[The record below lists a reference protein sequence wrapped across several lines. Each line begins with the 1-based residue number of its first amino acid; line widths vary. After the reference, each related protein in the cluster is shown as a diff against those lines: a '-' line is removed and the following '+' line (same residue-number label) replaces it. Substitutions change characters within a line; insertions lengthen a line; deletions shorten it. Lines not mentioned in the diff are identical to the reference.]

1 MNDYLILADSA
12 CDISKEMSKEI
23 PFAIIPISLEIDNNF
38 YDDDGSI
45 ILDDFLKEMSNSK
58 NSPKTAAPS
67 PNKFLEHFEKAEN
80 IFIICISKE
89 ISASYNNALI
99 AKQLYQEEYPDKL
112 IEVIDSRSASVA
124 LALLVIK
131 LNKKLKQGT
140 NPKKAAKE
148 VREYAYNMTT
158 LFVLDDLS
166 NLLKSGRISH
176 LSNIFAS
183 ILKIKPIM
191 GSDGKG
197 GIGLVKKVRGYK
209 RAINEML
216 ENIGDTPVSELKEK
230 VLGIAYC
237 KAKDEAEDFAKKV
250 KEKYP
255 FLKVHVT
262 SMRATISVY
271 ANIKGLLIAY

>member
-1 MNDYLILADSA
+1 MSDYLILVDSA
-12 CDISKEMSKEI
+12 CDMSDQMREGI
-23 PFAIIPISLEIDNNF
+23 PLKVIPISMEIDNTF

-45 ILDDFLKEMSNSK
+45 VLDDFLKKMATSK
-58 NSPKTAAPS
+58 NSPKTAAPA
-67 PNKFLEHFEKAEN
+67 PNKFLDHFNKAKN

-89 ISASYNNALI
+89 ISSSYNNALI
-99 AKQLYQEEYPDKL
+99 AKQMYHEENPNKL

-124 LALLVIK
+124 LALLAMK
-131 LNKKLKQGT
+131 LNDKLKSGV
-140 NPKKAAKE
+140 NPKTAAEE
-148 VREYAYNMTT
+148 VREYAYEMTT

-176 LSNIFAS
+176 MSNLFAS

-197 GIGLVKKVRGYK
+197 GIGLVKKIRGYK
-209 RAINEML
+209 RAINEMF
-216 ENIGDTPVSELKEK
+216 ESIGETPVSELKEK

-237 KAKDEAEDFAKKV
+237 KAKDEAEEFAKKV
-250 KEKYP
+250 QEKYP
-255 FLKVHVT
+255 FLQVHVT
-262 SMRATISVY
+262 AMRATISVY